1 MAHVAWAGMFAA
13 WLVQFVAWRRAVVA
27 KEQLELV
34 AEQLEQVRSLA
45 RHPVYRNE
53 KLAGWVRSAE
63 SR

>member
-1 MAHVAWAGMFAA
+1 MAHFAWWFLAVA

-53 KLAGWVRSAE
+53 KLARWVRSAE

>member
-13 WLVQFVAWRRAVVA
+13 WLVQFVAWRREVVA
-27 KEQLELV
+27 RQRLELV

>member
-1 MAHVAWAGMFAA
+1 MGSHLAVVVVMV
-13 WLVQFVAWRRAVVA
+13 LQFVAWRRAVVA

>member
-13 WLVQFVAWRRAVVA
+13 WLLQFVAWRRAVVA

-53 KLAGWVRSAE
+53 KLARWVRSAE

>member
-13 WLVQFVAWRRAVVA
+13 WLLQFVAWRRAVVA

>member
-1 MAHVAWAGMFAA
+1 MAHVAWFALA
-13 WLVQFVAWRRAVVA
+13 FLWLTQFVAWRRAVVA
-27 KEQLELV
+27 KERLELV

-53 KLAGWVRSAE
+53 KLAGWVRAE

>member
-1 MAHVAWAGMFAA
+1 MAHVAWFALA
-13 WLVQFVAWRRAVVA
+13 FLWLVQFVAWRRAVVA

-63 SR
+63 SC

>member
-13 WLVQFVAWRRAVVA
+13 WLLQFVAWRRAVVD
-27 KEQLELV
+27 KEQLELA

-63 SR
+63 SC

>member
-1 MAHVAWAGMFAA
+1 MAHVAWLVLAFL
-13 WLVQFVAWRRAVVA
+13 WLALFVSWRRAVVA
-27 KEQLELV
+27 KEQLELA

>member
-1 MAHVAWAGMFAA
+1 MGSHLAVVVVMV
-13 WLVQFVAWRRAVVA
+13 LQFVAWRRAVVD

>member
-1 MAHVAWAGMFAA
+1 MAHVAVVVVMV
-13 WLVQFVAWRRAVVA
+13 LQFVAWRRAVVA

>member
-1 MAHVAWAGMFAA
+1 MEHVAWAGMFAG
-13 WLVQFVAWRRAVVA
+13 WLLQFVAWRRAVVA

>member
-1 MAHVAWAGMFAA
+1 MAQVAAVVALLV
-13 WLVQFVAWRRAVVA
+13 WLLQFVAWRREVVA
-27 KEQLELV
+27 RQRLELV

>member
-13 WLVQFVAWRRAVVA
+13 WLLQFVAWRRAVVA

-53 KLAGWVRSAE
+53 KLAGWVRAE

>member
-1 MAHVAWAGMFAA
+1 MGGYLAVVLALLA
-13 WLVQFVAWRRAVVA
+13 WLLQFVAWRRAVVA
-27 KEQLELV
+27 K
-34 AEQLEQVRSLA
+34 EQLEQVRSLA